1 MKKKLLTSIVCFGLC
16 GAMAFGVAGCGNKG
30 AGRDP
35 ETDALKLAIG
45 AVDQKFNPLFYT
57 AENDGE
63 IANMTQISLVTSEV
77 VGDNAVLAYGEDQP
91 SFALDYQETYYD
103 ANGKAIGSGTG
114 DGAVAGRSDA
124 EGSTVYEFVIK
135 NGVKDSTGTGLTV
148 MDALFNLYVYLDPAY
163 SGSSTIYSTKI
174 KGLQAYRLQDPAA
187 TEDSAEDNLTYYA
200 YAENRINALIDWS
213 EDGGGVENL
222 TEDQKA
228 DLEKVKDLYLDE
240 LTSDWN
246 STVGSWVE
254 SYKDYTFTEEW
265 QVYMYIEGIVQ
276 RQTEIN
282 AQGGTSY
289 RTDANGK
296 YLTSLD
302 PDTTGTVMHQ
312 NLIDEVAAATA
323 GLTDEYEILE
333 AKKEY
338 CINQVYTSNTIDTQI
353 DYILT
358 YCNTAGT
365 ALEYFMADERSKAFE
380 DKLVDGQLAVPSI
393 SGITVSKASS
403 LKNEYTGETTSY
415 GEDHDILRIEIDG
428 VDPKAK
434 WNFSVTIAPM
444 HYYSDKAHY
453 DKAMAAYNAGK
464 LYDNSCVDFG
474 VEFNDIAW
482 FNDELTASEKN
493 GLPVGAGAYKAVS
506 YNWTDTTNRTE
517 FFHNNIAY
525 FARNPYFET
534 LGSGVNNAVINR
546 VQYKVYADD
555 KIVSALQTGEID
567 YGEPIA
573 TATNLSAF
581 KDNLRT
587 ITYLTGGYGYVGIN
601 PKDVPDIEVRQA
613 IMHAFDTSSIV
624 SYYGT
629 DLVNL
634 IYRPISSTSWA
645 DPKAKDRYYER
656 WTDPNQIIELVESS
670 GNWYYDDADGKLKN
684 IANEEETL
692 ELTFTIAGE
701 TTDHPAFRM
710 FEAAQKFL
718 NSCGFEITVLQDITA
733 LQKLVTGDLA
743 VWAAAWSSSIDPDPY
758 QVYSKNSN
766 ASSTNNWYK
775 NGILRDDG
783 STFGTEQVIV
793 DELAELIDEGRST
806 LNQAERKEIYAQ
818 TLDLIMNLAVEFPT
832 YQRNDL
838 CVYNDNVLDSST
850 MTAEPSYLMGPIAE
864 LWKLGYKK

>member
-135 NGVKDSTGTGLTV
+135 NGVQDSTGTDLTV

-276 RQTEIN
+276 RQTYTN

-302 PDTTGTVMHQ
+302 PDETNTVVHQ

-338 CINQVYTSNTIDTQI
+338 CINQVYGANTIDTQI

-482 FNDELTASEKN
+482 FNDVLTASEKN

-587 ITYLTGGYGYVGIN
+587 ITYLTGGYGYAGIN
-601 PKDVPDIEVRQA
+601 PKYVPDIEVRQA

-634 IYRPISSTSWA
+634 INRPISSTSWA

-656 WTDPNQIIELVESS
+656 WTDPNQIIELVETS
-670 GNWYYDDADGKLKN
+670 GNWYYDDADGKLKGV
-684 IANEEETL
+684 ADDQPL
-692 ELTFTIAGE
+692 KLTFTIAGE

-718 NSCGFEITVLQDITA
+718 NSCGFEITVQQDITA

-783 STFGTEQVIV
+783 STFGAEQVIV